1 MSTRDRIL
9 DSALALFNEQGTAAV
24 STNHIAAAASISPGN
39 LYYHFRNKED
49 IIRALFVR
57 LFAAWDETFELPANE
72 TPGLADMERMIAG
85 NYQVIWKY
93 RFAYRELAA
102 LLQNDTELQAQYQAV
117 RQRGYDGFSEL
128 LAAFAAAGVLS
139 LPEDLQ
145 EQREL
150 TELCWII
157 SEQWPTNLELQ
168 GKPLDADGIQ
178 EGIGLMWHLF
188 RPYLISEREQ
198 ARPQR

>member
-1 MSTRDRIL
+1 
-9 DSALALFNEQGTAAV
+9 
-24 STNHIAAAASISPGN
+24 
-39 LYYHFRNKED
+39 
-49 IIRALFVR
+49 
-57 LFAAWDETFELPANE
+57 
-72 TPGLADMERMIAG
+72 MERMIAS

-102 LLQNDTELQAQYQAV
+102 LLQNDPDLRAEYQAV
-117 RQRGYDGFSEL
+117 RQQGHDGFSEL

-139 LPEDLQ
+139 LPKDFQ

-150 TELCWII
+150 TELCWIV

-168 GKPLDADGIQ
+168 GKPFDADGIQ

-188 RPYLISEREQ
+188 RPYLISESGQ
-198 ARPQR
+198 ARP